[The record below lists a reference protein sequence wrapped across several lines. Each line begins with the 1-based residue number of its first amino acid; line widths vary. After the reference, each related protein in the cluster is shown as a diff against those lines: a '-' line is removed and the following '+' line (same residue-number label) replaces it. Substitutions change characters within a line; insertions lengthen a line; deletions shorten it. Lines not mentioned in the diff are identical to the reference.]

1 MNIIFSDAEVNEYG
15 LICTKSDELVD
26 SWKQLGLPYLFW
38 FYRQLSLRDKLR
50 FKNLENKMLLH
61 LTINEKELDY
71 MNFKNLKT
79 VYWVQINNGG
89 DRKY

>member
-1 MNIIFSDAEVNEYG
+1 
-15 LICTKSDELVD
+15 
-26 SWKQLGLPYLFW
+26 
-38 FYRQLSLRDKLR
+38 
-50 FKNLENKMLLH
+50 MLLH